1 LSNELLS
8 PDFGQVLLALYK
20 SLVRSHL
27 EYCCSA
33 WNPHYTKDK
42 HLLEKVQH
50 RFTRLFPDLRKLDY
64 YKRLEHLKLWSLEE
78 RRNRADLIEA
88 FKLFKGLTDVPYTTF
103 FQLAADSNT
112 RGHSLKISKPY
123 YKTDICVNSF
133 FIESH

>member
-1 LSNELLS
+1 MSNELLS

-88 FKLFKGLTDVPYTTF
+88 FKLFKELTDVPYTTF

-123 YKTDICVNSF
+123 CKTDICVNSF
-133 FIESH
+133 FIQSH